1 MIVYLVLVLIGL
13 MGGFLA
19 GLIGVGGG
27 VIYILVLPYVLTN
40 MGYPDAEIVQFTI
53 ANSLVGTMFAALS
66 GNIALIIKREFFWK
80 EVLIVGLFGTIV
92 SLLVLQ
98 FVVQTDWYQRDKFN
112 VVIILLMSF
121 VVFRTLKSNQ
131 KQNSPDNER
140 SLRNDE
146 LGVVGVLAGSISA
159 LSGLGGGVV
168 IVPILSLCFKQN
180 MRKAKSISLGVIF
193 ITSLVMS
200 ISNLFAQPATI
211 IIGQNIGYVVWPLV
225 LALSLGVVI
234 GSPYGV
240 RIARKLSNRTISYI
254 FVSFLGVVIINKLIQ
269 LIS

>member
-1 MIVYLVLVLIGL
+1 MIEFILLFIMGL
-13 MGGFLA
+13 LGGFLA

-27 VIYILVLPYVLTN
+27 VIYILILPYVLLN
-40 MGYPDAEIVQFTI
+40 MGYPDTEIVQFTI

-66 GNIALIIKREFFWK
+66 GNVALIMKKEFFWK
-80 EVLIVGLFGTIV
+80 EVLIVGLFGIFI

-121 VVFRTLKSNQ
+121 VVFRTLKSNRASNFESEE
-131 KQNSPDNER
+131 KQATKGQ
-140 SLRNDE
+140 
-146 LGVVGVLAGSISA
+146 LGVVGALAGSISA

-168 IVPILSLCFKQN
+168 IIPILNLRFKQS

-193 ITSLVMS
+193 ITSMVMS
-200 ISNLFAQPATI
+200 ISNLLAKPMTNI
-211 IIGQNIGYVVWPLV
+211 NGQNIGYVVWPLV
-225 LALSLGVVI
+225 LVLSLGVII

-254 FVSFLGVVIINKLIQ
+254 FVSFLGVVIIDKLIQ
-269 LIS
+269 LLS

>member
-1 MIVYLVLVLIGL
+1 MIEFILLFIMGL
-13 MGGFLA
+13 LGGFLA

-27 VIYILVLPYVLTN
+27 VLYILILPYVLIN

-66 GNIALIIKREFFWK
+66 GNVALIIKKEFFWK
-80 EVLIVGLFGTIV
+80 EVLIVGFFGTII

-121 VVFRTLKSNQ
+121 IVFRTLKSNR
-131 KQNSPDNER
+131 KESSSNTER
-140 SLRNDE
+140 SLRKHE
-146 LGVVGVLAGSISA
+146 LGIVGSLAGSISA

-168 IVPILSLCFKQN
+168 MIPILNLRFKQS

-193 ITSLVMS
+193 ITSMVMT
-200 ISNLFAQPATI
+200 ISNLMAQPTTNI
-211 IIGQNIGYVVWPLV
+211 EGQIGYVVWPLV
-225 LALSLGVVI
+225 LVLSLGVVI

-254 FVSFLGVVIINKLIQ
+254 FVSFLGVVIIDKLIQ
-269 LIS
+269 LLS

>member
-1 MIVYLVLVLIGL
+1 MIEFILLFLMGL
-13 MGGFLA
+13 LGGFLA

-27 VIYILVLPYVLTN
+27 VMYILVLPYVLVN
-40 MGYPDAEIVQFTI
+40 MGYPDSEIVQFTI

-66 GNIALIIKREFFWK
+66 GNVALIIKKEFFWK
-80 EVLIVGLFGTIV
+80 EVLIVGFFGTVI

-98 FVVQTDWYQRDKFN
+98 FIVQTDWYQRDKFN

-121 VVFRTLKSNQ
+121 IVFRTLKSNRTSDSENKEKKSTNGQ
-131 KQNSPDNER
+131 
-140 SLRNDE
+140 
-146 LGVVGVLAGSISA
+146 LGVTGALAGSISA

-168 IVPILSLCFKQN
+168 IIPILNLRLKQS

-193 ITSLVMS
+193 ITSMVMT
-200 ISNLFAQPATI
+200 ISNLMTQPTVNI
-211 IIGQNIGYVVWPLV
+211 EGQNIGYVVWPLV
-225 LALSLGVVI
+225 LVLSFGVVI

-254 FVSFLGVVIINKLIQ
+254 FVSFLGVVIIDKLIQ
-269 LIS
+269 LLS